1 MGHDQSNLD
10 LTLAL
15 DAAHGGDP
23 AAASRVLSL
32 VYGELRAMAEAQL
45 RQSPGHGVGNTLQPT
60 ALVHEAYLKLFGNGA
75 VDWQGRAHFFGAAGR
90 AMRQILVDQAR
101 RKGAAKRGGGG
112 GQRRE
117 GDVELLPDQTP
128 APGATFEITIQPGL
142 VQMDE
147 ALERLHAEDPR
158 KAEIVHLRYFAGLTS
173 AQVAQV
179 LNLSERT
186 VEREWRFTKAWLKD
200 QISRAS
206 TDIAQDAES

>member
-1 MGHDQSNLD
+1 MPHEQTNPD

-15 DAAHGGDP
+15 DAAHGGDA
-23 AAASRVLSL
+23 AAASRVLGL

-45 RQSPGHGVGNTLQPT
+45 RQSPGHGAGNTLQPT

-101 RKGAAKRGGGG
+101 RKGAAKRGGDGR
-112 GQRRE
+112 RRE
-117 GDVELLPDQTP
+117 GEVELLPDQTP
-128 APGATFEITIQPGL
+128 APGTAFEITIQPGL

-173 AQVAQV
+173 AQVALV

-200 QISRAS
+200 QI
-206 TDIAQDAES
+206 AQGSSNTQGSEP